1 LIIKLEGDFK
11 ESNLDSYNKIA
22 DLILNLC
29 GLDINAYKSSFT
41 ERRMS
46 IAMNLEGIK
55 NIEDYYKY
63 LKDNPEKINNLV
75 KHLTINVSSF
85 FRNEE
90 VFNYIENYLATIEE
104 KKCQRL
110 RIWSIGCSKGQEAYS
125 IAMIVENLNINA
137 SGIQVSIDAS
147 DINDEVLKEAKLGIY
162 NKKEIENVPERYRKY
177 FHYLDDNRFA
187 IDDKIKKYVKYRREN
202 LLNLKIYN
210 NYYNI
215 VLCRNLLIFMKP
227 IYHEMIYEILNKA
240 MVKDGLLILG
250 LTENLHPK
258 FKESWEILSR
268 KLKIYR
274 KK

>member
-1 LIIKLEGDFK
+1 LEGDFK
-11 ESNLDSYNKIA
+11 EINLDIYNKIA